1 MSAVYNSTVQG
12 FYLSYYGR
20 PADPA
25 GLTFWTGQLAAAG
38 GNLDAILMPSAPVL
52 RRRVGM
58 VRARMHRKLRQF
70 ISRLLVVQP
79 IRLAWLSTKPN
90 LQPAV

>member
-38 GNLDAILMPSAPVL
+38 EIYLQSWMLLELA
-52 RRRVGM
+52 RRPLVVT
-58 VRARMHRKLRQF
+58 VRAQTPPRLRQS
-70 ISRLLVVQP
+70 INRLLAEQQ
-79 IRLAWLSTKPN
+79 IRL
-90 LQPAV
+90 V